1 MVTATVASGVLG
13 QQAFA
18 VAPNPDPYLIDFGS
32 LTTPLAPLSVPA
44 ELNRLRV
51 VDTRGG
57 GYGWMLTATLSDFHS
72 GDNTIAAARLVLD
85 PACASANPYSAPGII
100 DAGESSFA
108 SPILLC
114 AKDDQLG
121 GGGSTGGEYDVTGPL
136 TLTVP
141 SFQPT
146 GTYRAVMTVF
156 LA

>member
-1 MVTATVASGVLG
+1 MVTVTVESGTLA

-32 LTTPLAPLSVPA
+32 LTTPLAPLAVPA

-57 GYGWMLTATLSDFHS
+57 VYGWMLTATVSDFRS
-72 GDNTIAAARLVLD
+72 GDFVIPASRLALD
-85 PACASANPYSAPGII
+85 PACASANPYSAPGVI

-114 AKDDQLG
+114 AKDDQIG
-121 GGGSTGGEYDVTGPL
+121 GGGSTGGEYDITGPM

-146 GTYRAVMTVF
+146 GTYMAVMTVF